1 MFKFITHRPLWVN
14 IIAGLVLALAFFFF
28 FLLSLDWITGH
39 GKSASVPSVNG
50 KSYEEAK
57 KILRKAGFD
66 VEIQDSIYADTLKP
80 MMVMKQIPEADEVV
94 KTNRTVYLIVSRAV
108 PPFVEMPNLKGY
120 SLRNATMILENLDL
134 KLGDTTFRPD
144 FAKNAVLEQLYN
156 GAEIKPGT
164 QIRKGSLI
172 SFVLGDGV
180 GNREFAVPVIVGM
193 KFGNAKAMLEEAG
206 LGIGAVVT
214 DENVSDTINA
224 YIYWQN
230 PPRFDDEKRLLR
242 IRSGQLMDVKL
253 QADKPAK
260 DSVGSSESKDANL
273 FQLP

>member
-14 IIAGLVLALAFFFF
+14 IIAGIVLALALFFF

-39 GKSASVPSVNG
+39 GKSATVPSVNG
-50 KSYEEAK
+50 KSYEEAR

-193 KFGNAKAMLEEAG
+193 KYADAKAMLEGAG
-206 LGIGAVVT
+206 LGIGAIVT
-214 DENVSDTINA
+214 DENVTDTMSA

-230 PPRFDDEKRLLR
+230 PPRFDDEKRLLH

-260 DSVGSSESKDANL
+260 DSTGTSESKDADL

>member
-193 KFGNAKAMLEEAG
+193 TYGDAKAMLEGAG
-206 LGIGAVVT
+206 LGIGAVVAEANVT
-214 DENVSDTINA
+214 DTMSA

-230 PPRFDDEKRLLR
+230 PPRFDDEKRLLH

-260 DSVGSSESKDANL
+260 DSIGTSESNEADL

>member
-14 IIAGLVLALAFFFF
+14 IIAGVVLALALFFF

-50 KSYEEAK
+50 KSYEEAR

-108 PPFVEMPNLKGY
+108 PPFIEMPNLKGY
-120 SLRNATMILENLDL
+120 SLRNAMMILKNLDL

-144 FAKNAVLEQLYN
+144 FAKNAVLDQLYN
-156 GAEIKPGT
+156 GVEIKPGT
-164 QIRKGSLI
+164 QIRKGSVI

-193 KFGNAKAMLEEAG
+193 TYADAKAMLEGAG
-206 LGIGAVVT
+206 LGIGAVVADANVT
-214 DENVSDTINA
+214 DTMSA

-230 PPRFDDEKRLLR
+230 PPRFDDEKRLLH

-253 QADKPAK
+253 QAEKPAG
-260 DSVGSSESKDANL
+260 DSLSTSENKEEEL
-273 FQLP
+273 FQLQ

>member
-14 IIAGLVLALAFFFF
+14 IIAGIVLALALFFFF
-28 FLLSLDWITGH
+28 FFSLDWITGH
-39 GKSASVPSVNG
+39 GKSATVPSVNG
-50 KSYEEAK
+50 KSYEEAR

-108 PPFVEMPNLKGY
+108 PPFIEMPNLKGY

-193 KFGNAKAMLEEAG
+193 KYADAKAMLEGAG
-206 LGIGAVVT
+206 LGIGAIVT
-214 DENVSDTINA
+214 DENVTDTMSA

-230 PPRFDDEKRLLR
+230 PPRFDDEKRLLH

-260 DSVGSSESKDANL
+260 DSTGTSESKDADL

>member
-14 IIAGLVLALAFFFF
+14 IIAGIVLALGLFFL

-39 GKSASVPSVNG
+39 GKSATVPSVNG

-108 PPFVEMPNLKGY
+108 PPLIEMPNLKGY
-120 SLRNATMILENLDL
+120 SLRNAMMILKNMDL
-134 KLGDTTFRPD
+134 RLGDTTFRPD

-156 GAEIKPGT
+156 GVEIKPGT
-164 QIRKGSLI
+164 QIRKGSTI

-193 KFGNAKAMLEEAG
+193 TYADAKAMLEGAG
-206 LGIGAVVT
+206 LGIGAIVADESVT
-214 DENVSDTINA
+214 DTMSA

-230 PPRFDDEKRLLR
+230 PPRFDDEKRLLH

-253 QADKPAK
+253 QADKPVR
-260 DSVGSSESKDANL
+260 DSVTKSDNQEGDL

>member
-14 IIAGLVLALAFFFF
+14 VIAGIVLALGLFFL

-39 GKSASVPSVNG
+39 GKSATVPSVNG

-108 PPFVEMPNLKGY
+108 PPLIEMPNLKGY
-120 SLRNATMILENLDL
+120 SLRNAMMILKNMDL
-134 KLGDTTFRPD
+134 RLGDTTFRPD

-156 GAEIKPGT
+156 GVEIKPGT
-164 QIRKGSLI
+164 QIRKGSAI

-193 KFGNAKAMLEEAG
+193 TYADAKAMLEEAG
-206 LGIGAVVT
+206 LGIGAIVADETVT
-214 DENVSDTINA
+214 DTMSA

-230 PPRFDDEKRLLR
+230 PPRFDDEKRLLH

-253 QADKPAK
+253 QADKPVR
-260 DSVGSSESKDANL
+260 DSVTKSDNQE
-273 FQLP
+273 

>member
-1 MFKFITHRPLWVN
+1 
-14 IIAGLVLALAFFFF
+14 
-28 FLLSLDWITGH
+28 
-39 GKSASVPSVNG
+39 
-50 KSYEEAK
+50 
-57 KILRKAGFD
+57 
-66 VEIQDSIYADTLKP
+66 
-80 MMVMKQIPEADEVV
+80 MKQIPEADEVV

-108 PPFVEMPNLKGY
+108 PPFIEMPNLKGY

-193 KFGNAKAMLEEAG
+193 KYADAKAMLEGAG
-206 LGIGAVVT
+206 LGIGAIVT
-214 DENVSDTINA
+214 DENVTDTMSA

-230 PPRFDDEKRLLR
+230 PPRFDDEKRLLH

-260 DSVGSSESKDANL
+260 DSTGTSESKDADL

>member
-14 IIAGLVLALAFFFF
+14 IIAGIVLALSLFFL

-94 KTNRTVYLIVSRAV
+94 KRNRTVYLIVSRAV
-108 PPFVEMPNLKGY
+108 PPLIEMPNLKGY
-120 SLRNATMILENLDL
+120 SLRNAMMILKNMDL
-134 KLGDTTFRPD
+134 KLGDTTFRAD
-144 FAKNAVLEQLYN
+144 FAKNAVLEQLYS
-156 GAEIKPGT
+156 GVEIKPGT
-164 QIRKGSLI
+164 QIRKGSVI

-193 KFGNAKAMLEEAG
+193 TYADAKAMLEGAG

-214 DENVSDTINA
+214 DENVTDTMGA

-230 PPRFDDEKRLLR
+230 PPRFDDAKRLLR

-253 QADKPAK
+253 QADKPVR
-260 DSVGSSESKDANL
+260 DSLDAPDNRDEEL
-273 FQLP
+273 FQRP

>member
-14 IIAGLVLALAFFFF
+14 IIAGIVLALGLFFL

-39 GKSASVPSVNG
+39 GKSATVPSVNG

-108 PPFVEMPNLKGY
+108 PPLIEMPNLKGY
-120 SLRNATMILENLDL
+120 SLRNAMMILKNMDL
-134 KLGDTTFRPD
+134 RLGDTTFRPD

-156 GAEIKPGT
+156 GVEIKPGT
-164 QIRKGSLI
+164 QIRKGSAI
-172 SFVLGDGV
+172 SVVLGDGV

-193 KFGNAKAMLEEAG
+193 TYADAKAMLEGAG
-206 LGIGAVVT
+206 LGIGAIVADESVT
-214 DENVSDTINA
+214 DTMSA

-230 PPRFDDEKRLLR
+230 PPRFDDEKRLLH

-253 QADKPAK
+253 QADKPVRDIVTK
-260 DSVGSSESKDANL
+260 SDNQEGDL

>member
-193 KFGNAKAMLEEAG
+193 TYGDAKAMLEGAG
-206 LGIGAVVT
+206 LGIGAVVADANVT
-214 DENVSDTINA
+214 DTMSA

-230 PPRFDDEKRLLR
+230 PPRFDDEKRLLH

>member
-120 SLRNATMILENLDL
+120 SLRNATMILKNLDL

>member
-193 KFGNAKAMLEEAG
+193 TYGDAKAMLEGAG
-206 LGIGAVVT
+206 LGIGAVVADANVT
-214 DENVSDTINA
+214 DTMSA

-230 PPRFDDEKRLLR
+230 PPRFDDEKRLLH

-260 DSVGSSESKDANL
+260 DSIGTSESNEADL

>member
-14 IIAGLVLALAFFFF
+14 IIAGIVLALALFFF

-39 GKSASVPSVNG
+39 GKSATVPSVNG
-50 KSYEEAK
+50 KSYEEAR

-108 PPFVEMPNLKGY
+108 PPFIEMPNLKGY

-193 KFGNAKAMLEEAG
+193 KYADAKAMLEGAG
-206 LGIGAVVT
+206 LGIGAIVT
-214 DENVSDTINA
+214 DENVTDTMSA

-230 PPRFDDEKRLLR
+230 PPRFDDEKRLLH

-260 DSVGSSESKDANL
+260 DSTGTSESKDADL

>member
-50 KSYEEAK
+50 KSYEEAN

>member
-14 IIAGLVLALAFFFF
+14 IIAGIVLALALFFF
-28 FLLSLDWITGH
+28 FLLSLDWITCH
-39 GKSASVPSVNG
+39 GKSATVPSVNG
-50 KSYEEAK
+50 KSYEEAR

-108 PPFVEMPNLKGY
+108 PPFIEMPNLKGY

-193 KFGNAKAMLEEAG
+193 KYADAKAMLEGAG
-206 LGIGAVVT
+206 LGIGAIVT
-214 DENVSDTINA
+214 DENVTDTMSA

-230 PPRFDDEKRLLR
+230 PPRFDDEKRLLH

-260 DSVGSSESKDANL
+260 DSTGTSESKDADL